1 MWFYTCKTE
10 SFVLFTVQ
18 RPNDPAST
26 GDGFFNYFS
35 IGVQGDGYFYI
46 EIRLI
51 NNEVTSAIK
60 EKTTNLKVSEG
71 WNYIAVDLDEIYEYS
86 YLTMYHRSET
96 TTLTTY
102 ISYFRGYYTEPTF
115 TV

>member
-10 SFVLFTVQ
+10 SFVLYTIQ
-18 RPNDPAST
+18 RATTPAST
-26 GDGFFNYFS
+26 GDANFNYFS
-35 IGVQGDGYFYI
+35 VGVQGDGYFYI
-46 EIRLI
+46 EIRMI
-51 NNEVTSAIK
+51 DNEVLSAIK

-96 TTLTTY
+96 STLTTY
-102 ISYFRGYYTEPTF
+102 QSFFRGYYAEAAN
-115 TV
+115 VI